1 MGKKKKKLCYSV
13 VTHTHTYWT
22 TTTNRWITDHST
34 NTCILLSFSLSRS
47 LSLVHSL
54 SFSLSR
60 SLSLVLS
67 RFFSFSLF
75 LHSNAERSQIQ
86 SGSDVLSTDQ
96 VPAETARLL
105 QLGSVSLKAVGKH
118 KK

>member
-54 SFSLSR
+54 SFSLVLSR
-60 SLSLVLS
+60 SLSFFLVLS
-67 RFFSFSLF
+67 
-75 LHSNAERSQIQ
+75 
-86 SGSDVLSTDQ
+86 LS
-96 VPAETARLL
+96 P
-105 QLGSVSLKAVGKH
+105 LKR
-118 KK
+118 